1 MLTNKEVV
9 LTYKKITDIPME
21 YQYIISKLIGKGLIK
36 LDEKKEFFLTRE
48 MLEIILI
55 MVRAGLL

>member
-36 LDEKKEFFLTRE
+36 LDEKKEFFLTHE

>member
-1 MLTNKEVV
+1 MLMCKEVV
-9 LTYKKITDIPME
+9 LTYRKITDVPEE
-21 YQYIISKLIGKGLIK
+21 YQFIINKLIGKGLIK
-36 LDEKKEFFLTRE
+36 LNDKNEFFLTRE

>member
-1 MLTNKEVV
+1 MLTNKEDV

>member
-1 MLTNKEVV
+1 MLTNKEVI

>member
-1 MLTNKEVV
+1 M
-9 LTYKKITDIPME
+9 TYKKITDIPME

-36 LDEKKEFFLTRE
+36 LDEKKEFFLTHE